1 MRHILHTIQIGLGGF
16 LISMFLLSCDSQNED
31 TEYTQ
36 PLVVAT
42 TGMIADLVKNIGGE
56 HLEVK
61 GLMGPGV
68 DPHLYKATQRDLSLL
83 RQAEVVFFNGLH
95 LEGKMGEVLESF
107 SREKP
112 VFAIAEGIPTSRLIQ
127 VDEATGSVDPHV
139 WFDVALWSE
148 GISLVEARLS
158 QVFPEYASTFSQN
171 AESYADSL
179 EALNSWVK
187 EQIGSLPAESRIMI
201 TAHDAF
207 AYFGEAYGVEVRG
220 LQGISTVAEFGLKDR
235 KELVDLIVD
244 RKIKS
249 VFVETSVSSKSLE
262 AVVADCKQRGW
273 EVKIGG
279 TLFSD
284 AMGAADTPEGTYLG
298 MVRSNVHTIIEGLE

>member
-1 MRHILHTIQIGLGGF
+1 MRHILHAIQIGVGGF
-16 LISMFLLSCDSQNED
+16 LISMFLLSCSPQEEDSEN
-31 TEYTQ
+31 TQ

-56 HLEVK
+56 HLTVK

-83 RQAEVVFFNGLH
+83 RRAEVVFFNGLH

-171 AESYADSL
+171 AQSYADSL